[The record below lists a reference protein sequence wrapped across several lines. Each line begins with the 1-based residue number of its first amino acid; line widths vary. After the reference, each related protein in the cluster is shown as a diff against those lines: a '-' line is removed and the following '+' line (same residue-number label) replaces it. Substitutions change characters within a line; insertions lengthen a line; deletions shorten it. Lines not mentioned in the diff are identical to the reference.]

1 MSATVDLG
9 TKLEIITDYYGAG
22 TIWDRMDISGLTA
35 DQINAMYNSLPG
47 SSFTIDRTPSGLNLG
62 RSYTNPF
69 ELPVVPGTD
78 FDSNIPGGSYGSG
91 NTFSGNI
98 PANIITDPST
108 GAPVRQTAGALNG
121 SGLSVATIADRIS
134 LAVAGVNIGAKF
146 GLKIDEALY
155 NKWPD
160 FWDTYLPGMNPQTW
174 NTLVGVNPVGDFFLR
189 VLFGITGDNM
199 TGYISD
205 DVLAYYYQMLRDAGA
220 FDTGGKSI
228 TVNNPTV
235 GNRTLIHVP
244 QYTSP
249 GFISR
254 ITTGGESS
262 PVPHGAIVTSGSV
275 DFIWCCRQ
283 NNSNDMKWWFFSKTP
298 FTLSSTL
305 NSTIISPTIIE
316 STQTYYYPDKP
327 IYYTSQ
333 TTYNSNFNPRPITVI
348 SPYIEY
354 KLSQLMEGGNG
365 TEEEVGQILL
375 YQSTI
380 EEDAPV
386 DGITQLPDSTQYPPT
401 NITGSTPQQ
410 VKQQLQQEYPD
421 LFQDAITETTMQ
433 DDGTTTTT
441 TYVPIPW
448 TTEGLNPDE
457 PTTGD
462 GKGQTDTQVDE
473 ETGQQTLPTT
483 PQDEQTQPPDTGEGS
498 APVPPVPTGSASS
511 LWAVYNPSQG
521 ELNSFGAWLWSSNF
535 VEQIKKLFADPMQAI
550 IGVHKVFASPHTG
563 GSQTIKCGYLDS
575 GVSASVVTSQY
586 TTVDCG
592 SASLREYFG
601 NVFDYDPFTKI
612 SIFLPFIGIV
622 PLNTADVMRSTVSVK
637 YKVDVITGACLAEV
651 NISRDGGGG
660 ILYTYG
666 GSAIVTY
673 PVSSGSYVGA
683 VQAALSTALGIGSA
697 IATGGASLG
706 AYAGMVLGGL
716 ANAKTQVQHSGQ
728 FSGSSGA
735 MGGKKPY
742 LIVSRPQTRTPSGI
756 ASFKGLPSNAIH
768 KLSSCEGFVKVQEV
782 HIASKSAYDNEIQ
795 EIESLLKA
803 GVII

>member
-62 RSYTNPF
+62 RNYTNPF

-91 NTFSGNI
+91 NTFRGDV

-108 GAPVRQTAGALNG
+108 GTPVRQTAGALNG
-121 SGLSVATIADRIS
+121 SGLTVATVADKIS
-134 LAVAGVNIGAKF
+134 LAVTGVNIGAKL
-146 GLKIDEALY
+146 GMKIDEALY
-155 NKWPD
+155 QLNPQW
-160 FWDTYLPGMNPQTW
+160 WDENLPTINPQTW
-174 NTLVGVNPVGDFFLR
+174 NSIVGINPVGDFFMR
-189 VLFGITGDNM
+189 VLFGITGNTM
-199 TGYISD
+199 TGYISED
-205 DVLAYYYQMLRDAGA
+205 ALAYYYQLLRDMGA
-220 FDTGGKSI
+220 FGEPGQGTANYTGSTSQFPDPNTTSVKIIGNTFVHKYYLSNTRRWYVDTSTFTDCSIVILQASGRLYYTILKSGTGTI
-228 TVNNPTV
+228 TEQRDTLDMQTGAISHTTRTGLGSTVNTYN
-235 GNRTLIHVP
+235 G
-244 QYTSP
+244 
-249 GFISR
+249 
-254 ITTGGESS
+254 
-262 PVPHGAIVTSGSV
+262 
-275 DFIWCCRQ
+275 
-283 NNSNDMKWWFFSKTP
+283 TP
-298 FTLSSTL
+298 FTYFTQNITSGGVQQDEYT
-305 NSTIISPTIIE
+305 PT
-316 STQTYYYPDKP
+316 
-327 IYYTSQ
+327 
-333 TTYNSNFNPRPITVI
+333 
-348 SPYIEY
+348 SPYTHFSTNRTEII
-354 KLSQLMEGGNG
+354 QTGTIVFDGTITPDGG
-365 TEEEVGQILL
+365 I
-375 YQSTI
+375 
-380 EEDAPV
+380 
-386 DGITQLPDSTQYPPT
+386 DGVTPMPGATQYPPT
-401 NITGSTPQQ
+401 NITGQTPPE
-410 VKQQLQQEYPD
+410 VKQQLQQQYPD

-448 TTEGLNPDE
+448 VTEGLDPEN
-457 PTTGD
+457 PTTGE
-462 GKGQTDTQVDE
+462 GKTQTDTQVDE
-473 ETGQQTLPTT
+473 ETGQQTMPTT

-498 APVPPVPTGSASS
+498 TPEPPVPTGSASS

-575 GVSASVVTSQY
+575 GVSASVVTNQY

-706 AYAGMVLGGL
+706 ASAGMVLGGL

-742 LIVSRPQTRTPSGI
+742 LIVSRPQTRVPSNI
-756 ASFKGLPSNAIH
+756 SLFKGIPSNAIH

-782 HIASKSAYDNEIQ
+782 HIASKTAYDNEIQ

>member
-47 SSFTIDRTPSGLNLG
+47 SSFNIDRTPSGLNLG

-69 ELPVVPGTD
+69 ELPVVPGTN
-78 FDSNIPGGSYGSG
+78 FDSNIPGGSYGAG
-91 NTFSGNI
+91 NTFSGNV

-108 GAPVRQTAGALNG
+108 GAPIRQTAGALNG

-134 LAVAGVNIGAKF
+134 LAVAGVNIGAKL
-146 GLKIDEALY
+146 GMKIDEALY
-155 NKWPD
+155 RLNPSW
-160 FWDTYLPGMNPQTW
+160 WDTNLPTINPQTW
-174 NTLVGVNPVGDFFLR
+174 NSLVGQNPVGDFFLR
-189 VLFGITGDNM
+189 VLFGITGNNM
-199 TGYISD
+199 TGYVSED
-205 DVLAYYYQMLRDAGA
+205 ALAYYYQMLRDLGA
-220 FDTGGKSI
+220 FNTGSRTDAVYDGDTSRFTDPNITSIPVTSSYFDENSYYFFTYTVNVGYVAVLNNNRIYLISRTPENATYTRTRINKQTGEVTTTNLNITGHATTFNGTPFSYTTLNRQNSYYGLPDSI
-228 TVNNPTV
+228 TSGT
-235 GNRTLIHVP
+235 
-244 QYTSP
+244 
-249 GFISR
+249 
-254 ITTGGESS
+254 ITTQQIGTIIIDGTMR
-262 PVPHGAIVTSGSV
+262 TSGG
-275 DFIWCCRQ
+275 I
-283 NNSNDMKWWFFSKTP
+283 
-298 FTLSSTL
+298 
-305 NSTIISPTIIE
+305 
-316 STQTYYYPDKP
+316 
-327 IYYTSQ
+327 
-333 TTYNSNFNPRPITVI
+333 
-348 SPYIEY
+348 
-354 KLSQLMEGGNG
+354 
-365 TEEEVGQILL
+365 
-375 YQSTI
+375 
-380 EEDAPV
+380 
-386 DGITQLPDSTQYPPT
+386 DGITPMPGARHYPPT
-401 NITGSTPQQ
+401 NITGDNPSQ
-410 VKQQLQQEYPD
+410 VKDQLKQQYPD

-448 TTEGLNPDE
+448 VTEGTNPE
-457 PTTGD
+457 NPTTGE
-462 GKGQTDTQVDE
+462 GKTQTDTQVDE

-521 ELNSFGAWLWSSNF
+521 ELNSFGAWLWSSDF

-575 GVSASVVTSQY
+575 GVSASVVTNQY

-622 PLNTADVMRSTVSVK
+622 PLNTADVMRSNISVK

-651 NISRDGGGG
+651 SVSRDGGGG

-706 AYAGMVLGGL
+706 ASAGMVLGGL

-742 LIVSRPQTRTPSGI
+742 LIVSRPQTRVPSNI
-756 ASFKGLPSNAIH
+756 SLFKGIPSNATH
-768 KLSSCEGFVKVQEV
+768 KLSSCEGYVKVQEV
-782 HIASKSAYDNEIQ
+782 HISSKSAYDNEIQ

>member
-1 MSATVDLG
+1 MSTTVDLG

-62 RSYTNPF
+62 RNYTNPF
-69 ELPVVPGTD
+69 ELPVVPGTG
-78 FDSNIPGGSYGSG
+78 FDSNIPGGSYGGG
-91 NTFSGNI
+91 NTFSGNV
-98 PANIITDPST
+98 PANIITDPNT
-108 GAPVRQTAGALNG
+108 GLPVRQTAGALNG

-134 LAVAGVNIGAKF
+134 LGVMGVNIGAKL
-146 GLKIDEALY
+146 GMKIDDLLY
-155 NKWPD
+155 QSDPD
-160 FWDTYLPGMNPQTW
+160 FWNRNLPT
-174 NTLVGVNPVGDFFLR
+174 VNPATWGNIFGQSAIGQFFAR
-189 VLFGITGDNM
+189 VLFGIDGNNI
-199 TGYISD
+199 TGYISAEM
-205 DVLAYYYQMLRDAGA
+205 LAYYYQLMRDSG
-220 FDTGGKSI
+220 FFSTGE
-228 TVNNPTV
+228 VDFPTY
-235 GNRTLIHVP
+235 
-244 QYTSP
+244 Q
-249 GFISR
+249 
-254 ITTGGESS
+254 
-262 PVPHGAIVTSGSV
+262 TSGTVTISSAVSPRDLYNEALNIYRSV
-275 DFIWCCRQ
+275 Q
-283 NNSNDMKWWFFSKTP
+283 AAAGNTVVVEPSYTNDIESL
-298 FTLSSTL
+298 LSSFSDNYISTASINLGTSGAAQGGIMLSIYNTIRVGDTITL
-305 NSTIISPTIIE
+305 GTSYTTRYIRSYYNIDTEHVTHLTSLGLRGTSETIFMGKNQDWRVLISSIGASLSPA
-316 STQTYYYPDKP
+316 
-327 IYYTSQ
+327 TSGV
-333 TTYNSNFNPRPITVI
+333 NP
-348 SPYIEY
+348 
-354 KLSQLMEGGNG
+354 L
-365 TEEEVGQILL
+365 
-375 YQSTI
+375 
-380 EEDAPV
+380 
-386 DGITQLPDSTQYPPT
+386 DGATQYPPT
-401 NITGSTPQQ
+401 NITGQNPQEID
-410 VKQQLQQEYPD
+410 QQLRQQYPD
-421 LFQDAITETTMQ
+421 LYQDAITETTMQ
-433 DDGTTTTT
+433 DDGTTSTTE
-441 TYVPIPW
+441 YVPIPW
-448 TTEGLNPDE
+448 VTDGLNPE
-457 PTTGD
+457 QPVTGD
-462 GKGQTDTQVDE
+462 GRGQTDTEVDPT
-473 ETGQQTLPTT
+473 TGQQILPTT
-483 PQDEQTQPPDTGEGS
+483 PTDEQTQPPDTGEGS
-498 APVPPVPTGSASS
+498 APVPAVPTGSASS

-521 ELNSFGAWLWSSNF
+521 ELNSFGAWLWSSDF

-706 AYAGMVLGGL
+706 ASAGMVLGGL

-742 LIVSRPQTRTPSGI
+742 LIVSRPQTRTPSKISEYKGI
-756 ASFKGLPSNAIH
+756 PSNAIH
-768 KLSSCEGFVKVQEV
+768 KLSSCSGFVKVQEV
-782 HIASKSAYDNEIQ
+782 HLASKTAYDNEIQ

>member
-62 RSYTNPF
+62 RTYTNPF

-91 NTFSGNI
+91 NTFTGGVPS
-98 PANIITDPST
+98 NIITDPST

-121 SGLSVATIADRIS
+121 SGLTVATIADRIS
-134 LAVAGVNIGAKF
+134 LAVAGVNIGAKL
-146 GLKIDEALY
+146 GMKIDEALY
-155 NKWPD
+155 QLNPRW
-160 FWDTYLPGMNPQTW
+160 WDENLPGINPQTW
-174 NTLVGVNPVGDFFLR
+174 NSLVGINPVGDFFLR
-189 VLFGITGDNM
+189 VLFGITGNNM
-199 TGYISD
+199 TGYISSD
-205 DVLAYYYQMLRDAGA
+205 ILAYYYQMLRDMGVFNTGETTAEYTG
-220 FDTGGKSI
+220 DTSRFPDRSI
-228 TVNNPTV
+228 TSVSCRTSFIKVTTSTGWQWITSIDNGYIFAYQQ
-235 GNRTLIHVP
+235 GNFLICNGVA
-244 QYTSP
+244 
-249 GFISR
+249 
-254 ITTGGESS
+254 SS
-262 PVPHGAIVTSGSV
+262 PTQGHLIYPAGTQTYQINILQNTYNGTPYYTGDVGSV
-275 DFIWCCRQ
+275 
-283 NNSNDMKWWFFSKTP
+283 N
-298 FTLSSTL
+298 L
-305 NSTIISPTIIE
+305 
-316 STQTYYYPDKP
+316 STQTTDIVP
-327 IYYTSQ
+327 IYNTDTSNCTPQ
-333 TTYNSNFNPRPITVI
+333 QIATIIFDGTIHTS
-348 SPYIEY
+348 
-354 KLSQLMEGGNG
+354 GG
-365 TEEEVGQILL
+365 
-375 YQSTI
+375 
-380 EEDAPV
+380 V
-386 DGITQLPDSTQYPPT
+386 DGINPMDGATQYPPT
-401 NITGSTPQQ
+401 NITGNTPQQ

-421 LFQDAITETTMQ
+421 LFQDAITESTMQ
-433 DDGTTTTT
+433 DDGTVTTT

-448 TTEGLNPDE
+448 VTEGINPE
-457 PTTGD
+457 NPTTGE
-462 GKGQTDTQVDE
+462 GKTQTDTQVDE
-473 ETGQQTLPTT
+473 ETGQQTMPTT

-592 SASLREYFG
+592 SASMREYFG

-612 SIFLPFIGIV
+612 SLFLPFIGIV

-706 AYAGMVLGGL
+706 ASAGMILGGL

-742 LIVSRPQTRTPSGI
+742 LIVSRPQTRVPSNI
-756 ASFKGLPSNAIH
+756 SEFKGIPSNAIH

-782 HIASKSAYDNEIQ
+782 HVASKSAYDNEIQ